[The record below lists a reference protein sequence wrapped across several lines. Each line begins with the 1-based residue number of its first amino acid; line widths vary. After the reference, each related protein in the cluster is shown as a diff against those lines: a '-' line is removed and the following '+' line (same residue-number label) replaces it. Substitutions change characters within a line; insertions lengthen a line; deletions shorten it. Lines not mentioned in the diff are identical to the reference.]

1 MPGAESGGDGAG
13 IGRGE
18 GSERT
23 GGGRTCARPYT
34 VIIDYAHSPNALEN
48 ILVTAREFTKK
59 RLICVFGCGGD
70 RDRSKRPIMGAVV
83 QALAD
88 VAVVTS
94 DNPRTEEP
102 MDIIVE
108 ILTGMD
114 PAGNIHVESER
125 KKAITW
131 ALEHAQDGDVIV
143 LAGKGHET
151 EQEIKGQLLH
161 LDEREVVR
169 DWFDAGGKRK
179 EGAGNSLPAVV

>member
-1 MPGAESGGDGAG
+1 
-13 IGRGE
+13 
-18 GSERT
+18 
-23 GGGRTCARPYT
+23 
-34 VIIDYAHSPNALEN
+34 
-48 ILVTAREFTKK
+48 
-59 RLICVFGCGGD
+59 
-70 RDRSKRPIMGAVV
+70 
-83 QALAD
+83 
-88 VAVVTS
+88 
-94 DNPRTEEP
+94 

-114 PAGNIHVESER
+114 PAGNIHVEPER

-179 EGAGNSLPAVV
+179 EGTGNSLQAVVYYLPYSCGSSTPLPEKEIPWRFSI